1 MKKVVLLMALL
12 AFLVAVP
19 MAIAQDK
26 VNCCVAGKCTAG
38 VAKAD
43 CDKQKGT
50 AVKDCK
56 DCK

>member
-19 MAIAQDK
+19 VAMAQDK
-26 VNCCVAGKCTAG
+26 VNCCVAGKCAQ

-43 CDKQKGT
+43 CDKQKGKV
-50 AVKDCK
+50 VKDCK
-56 DCK
+56 ECK